1 VPPLAERARAA
12 SVLRMTMTPG
22 QVAAV
27 IVSLRNSNKPPM
39 LQHTHSD
46 HPTWTRPDHHSTR
59 LPLVTTPTAATRHPH
74 SLASD
79 PLVLTT
85 SLFVNKEPAPV
96 LGNAVPA
103 TTRQFS
109 EISPTDDHISRLP
122 PAPPPYS
129 SVPSILQ
136 VGHPAALYPGAPPAK
151 QGSNDELDRVVSMYY
166 NRRSSV
172 PVADKNWL

>member
-1 VPPLAERARAA
+1 MA
-12 SVLRMTMTPG
+12 SVLRMTMTLG
-22 QVAAV
+22 QVAAATV
-27 IVSLRNSNKPPM
+27 FLRNSNKPHI

-59 LPLVTTPTAATRHPH
+59 LPLATTLTAVTRHPH

-79 PLVLTT
+79 PRVLTT

-103 TTRQFS
+103 TTRELS
-109 EISPTDDHISRLP
+109 NVSPTEGHISRLP

-136 VGHPAALYPGAPPAK
+136 VGHPAALHPGALPAK
-151 QGSNDELDRVVSMYY
+151 QGSHDELDRVVSMYY